1 MILTAIRRPSGGT
14 RTERLAELANTASYR
29 TVLAL
34 AALSLI
40 DVGDGGSGV
49 GWGARP
55 GSRCYMLNLYAEV
68 VADRVRHGAVH
79 DPTKSRGGGRLTS
92 RSMTASSAALAG
104 HDVGCERLGPPRRW
118 RLEDVPQDAGLAMMT
133 ELEPDEE

>member
-40 DVGDGGSGV
+40 DVGDGSSGV
-49 GWGARP
+49 GWGPRP

-68 VADRVRHGAVH
+68 VADLSIH
-79 DPTKSRGGGRLTS
+79 DRLLSGLGG
-92 RSMTASSAALAG
+92 
-104 HDVGCERLGPPRRW
+104 P
-118 RLEDVPQDAGLAMMT
+118 
-133 ELEPDEE
+133 

>member
-49 GWGARP
+49 GWG
-55 GSRCYMLNLYAEV
+55 
-68 VADRVRHGAVH
+68 RVLG
-79 DPTKSRGGGRLTS
+79 
-92 RSMTASSAALAG
+92 
-104 HDVGCERLGPPRRW
+104 VGVTCSTCTRRW
-118 RLEDVPQDAGLAMMT
+118 SPTAFATAQCMILRRVAEAGVDLSIHDRLLSGLGG
-133 ELEPDEE
+133 P